1 MLLIIFKVLNA
12 ADFTITLEDEGRVI
26 TNLTNELQ
34 TLTVELKQSLAEVE
48 DNVQREGSEIR
59 RGIKHREEE
68 MRKVCHYTEEGR
80 CITLT
85 AM

>member
-34 TLTVELKQSLAEVE
+34 TLTVEIKQSLAEVK
-48 DNVQREGSEIR
+48 DNVQREDNDIR
-59 RGIKHREEE
+59 RDIKHGEEE
-68 MRKVCHYTEEGR
+68 MKKV
-80 CITLT
+80 
-85 AM
+85 